1 MKNVKAKKAL
11 ITLIRLMFLALFVV
25 LILNEKMVLWLA
37 VFAVSL
43 VAELLFGRF
52 YCGYLCPMN
61 TVMIPTAWL
70 SRKLKI
76 QTEKVPDWMKSGS
89 LAWLILAVSLVSMLL
104 LKRLR
109 GINFPILPVLL
120 GLSVLITMRFHP
132 SVFHNLLCPFGAIQ
146 KLFSRKP
153 LLSHRVDPQACIGC
167 KRCEKVC
174 PSQAIVVTVTDRKAH
189 VCDHLCHQCT
199 NCQQV
204 CPTSAI
210 RYAKHA
216 SAIADARN

>member
-11 ITLIRLMFLALFVV
+11 ITLIRLMFLTLFVV
-25 LILNEKMVLWLA
+25 LILYGKMVLWLA

-43 VAELLFGRF
+43 VAELVFGRF

-61 TVMIPTAWL
+61 TVMIPTDWL
-70 SRKLKI
+70 ARKLKI
-76 QTEKVPDWMKSGS
+76 QTDKVPSWMKSGN
-89 LAWLILAVSLVSMLL
+89 LAWVLLAVSLVSILL
-104 LKRLR
+104 LKRLG
-109 GINFPILPVLL
+109 GINFQILPVLMV
-120 GLSVLITMRFHP
+120 LSILITLRFHP

-146 KLFSRKP
+146 KLFSGKP
-153 LLSHRVDPQACIGC
+153 LMSHRGDPKACIGC

-174 PSQAIVVTVTDRKAH
+174 QSRAIVVTATDNKAH
-189 VCDHLCHQCT
+189 VSDNLCHQCT

-210 RYAKHA
+210 RYAK
-216 SAIADARN
+216 

>member
-1 MKNVKAKKAL
+1 MKNVKAKKVL

-25 LILNEKMVLWLA
+25 LIVNGQMFLWLA

-43 VAELLFGRF
+43 VSELVFGRF
-52 YCGYLCPMN
+52 YCGYICPMN
-61 TVMIPTAWL
+61 TVMIPTDWL
-70 SRKLKI
+70 ARKLKI
-76 QTEKVPDWMKSGS
+76 QTDKVPAWMKSGR
-89 LAWLILAVSLVSMLL
+89 LGWVLLAVSLISMLL
-104 LKRLR
+104 LKRLG
-109 GINFPILPVLL
+109 GINFQILPVLL
-120 GLSVLITMRFHP
+120 VLSMIITLRFHP

-153 LLSHRVDPQACIGC
+153 ILSHCVDPQACIGC

-174 PSQAIVVTVTDRKAH
+174 PSKAIIVTVTDHKAH
-189 VCDHLCHQCT
+189 VCAHLCHQCT

-210 RYAKHA
+210 HYTK
-216 SAIADARN
+216 

>member
-25 LILNEKMVLWLA
+25 LILNGKMVLWLA

-43 VAELLFGRF
+43 VAELVFGRV
-52 YCGYLCPMN
+52 YCGFICPMN
-61 TVMIPTAWL
+61 TVMIPTDWL
-70 SRKLKI
+70 ARKLKI
-76 QTEKVPDWMKSGS
+76 QTDKVPAWMKSGN
-89 LAWLILAVSLVSMLL
+89 LAWVLLAVSLVSVLL
-104 LKRLR
+104 LKRLS
-109 GINFPILPVLL
+109 GINFPILPALLVLSML
-120 GLSVLITMRFHP
+120 LTLRFHP
-132 SVFHNLLCPFGAIQ
+132 SVFHNLFCPFSAIQ

-153 LLSHRVDPQACIGC
+153 LLSHRVDQKACIGC

-174 PSQAIVVTVTDRKAH
+174 PSRAIVVTVTDHKAQ
-189 VCDHLCHQCT
+189 VCDNLCHQCT

-210 RYAKHA
+210 HYAK
-216 SAIADARN
+216 